1 LPDRSLIV
9 GLDIGSSRIKAVV
22 FDAGGR
28 LVTSA
33 DAPTPTETTPE
44 GWLEYDPEALW
55 RAACGRLQACV
66 AELDDP
72 TAIAGIAVASMGESA
87 VPLDEDGQ
95 ALGPAVA
102 WFDRRTQGD
111 ADWLQRTIGL
121 DRLFATSGLH
131 LDPTFGLCKLL
142 WFKRTH
148 PDAHRRTRRWL
159 NMADYMAFRLSGVAA
174 TDYSLASRTLA
185 LDLHRGCWN
194 DALIAEIGLDPG
206 LFAPLRPS
214 GAALGPVT
222 QTAALA
228 TGLPPHAIVGV
239 GGHDHICGAFAAG
252 AMTPGTLL
260 DSLGTAEAILLATER
275 PSADPMVT
283 RQGLAQGA
291 LAVDR
296 PCFYLFGGLYASGAS
311 IEWFRSTMAGGADH
325 ATLIA
330 EAAAV
335 APGSGGA
342 CFVPHLRLSAS
353 PHPDDR
359 ARGAFFGLTADTN
372 RGALFRAV
380 LEGLAFE
387 ARAALDGMIEVPGT
401 TPPGRIRAI
410 GGNTRNRLLLAIKA
424 AAYGRPIELA
434 TMIESTAHGAALFGG
449 LAAGLYGSADE
460 AVAAAASV
468 AGGEVIRPDAAMT
481 ARYEAIYRQVY
492 RPAYERL
499 RPLNH
504 AIAGLG

>member
-1 LPDRSLIV
+1 
-9 GLDIGSSRIKAVV
+9 
-22 FDAGGR
+22 
-28 LVTSA
+28 
-33 DAPTPTETTPE
+33 
-44 GWLEYDPEALW
+44 
-55 RAACGRLQACV
+55 
-66 AELDDP
+66 
-72 TAIAGIAVASMGESA
+72 MGESA
-87 VPLDEDGQ
+87 VPLDADGRP
-95 ALGPAVA
+95 LGPAVA

-111 ADWLQRTIGL
+111 ADWLQRTIGI

-142 WFKRTH
+142 WFKRTD
-148 PDAHRRTRRWL
+148 PEGYRRTRRWL

-174 TDYSLASRTLA
+174 TDFSLASRTLA

-194 DALIAEIGLDPG
+194 EALVAEIGLDPG
-206 LFAPLRPS
+206 LLAPLRAS
-214 GAALGPVT
+214 GTALGPLT
-222 QTAALA
+222 GDAALA
-228 TGLPPHAIVGV
+228 SGLPPHAIVGV

-252 AMTPGTLL
+252 ATTPGTLL
-260 DSLGTAEAILLATER
+260 DSLGTAEAILLATAR

-296 PCFYLFGGLYASGAS
+296 LCFYLFGGLYASGAS
-311 IEWFRSTMAGGADH
+311 IEWFRNTAAGGADH

-353 PHPDDR
+353 PNPDDR
-359 ARGAFFGLTADTN
+359 ARGAFFGLTSDAT
-372 RGALFRAV
+372 RGTLFRAV

-387 ARAALDGMIEVPGT
+387 ARAALDGMAEVPDT
-401 TPPGRIRAI
+401 TPPARIRAI
-410 GGNTRNRLLLAIKA
+410 GGNTRNRLLMAIKA

-434 TMIESTAHGAALFGG
+434 TMPESTAHGAALFGG

-460 AVAAAASV
+460 AVAAAARVS
-468 AGGEVIRPDAAMT
+468 GGEGLQPAAAT
-481 ARYEAIYRQVY
+481 AARYAAVYQLVY
-492 RPAYERL
+492 RPAR
-499 RPLNH
+499 R
-504 AIAGLG
+504 